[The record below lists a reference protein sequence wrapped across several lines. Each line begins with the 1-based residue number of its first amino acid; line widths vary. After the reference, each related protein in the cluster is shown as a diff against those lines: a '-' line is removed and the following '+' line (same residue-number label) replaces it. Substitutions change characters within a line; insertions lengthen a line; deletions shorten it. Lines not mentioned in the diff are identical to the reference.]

1 MKRMFHVLLLSAAM
15 LMIFQHASAQRTIRM
30 NIERM
35 VTDAGMIVHGKVTN
49 VESSV
54 DPQTNILSTFVT
66 IAVQENFYGADQPTV
81 TLKMVGGANKRSTL
95 KFAEMPIFKVG
106 EEIYSLFYAPSKYGF
121 TSPIGMSQGKFSVAY
136 DPLVKTNTVR
146 NGVNNAR
153 LFSGMKHAAAL
164 KLSPATSANA
174 ERLTAEEFSTTIR
187 SLVTTLKK

>member
-1 MKRMFHVLLLSAAM
+1 MKKMLHIFILSAAM
-15 LMIFQHASAQRTIRM
+15 IVMFQTASAQRTIRM

-35 VTDAGMIVHGKVTN
+35 VTDAGMIVHGTVTKT
-49 VESSV
+49 ESAV

-121 TSPIGMSQGKFSVAY
+121 TSPIGMSQGKFSVVRDASAN
-136 DPLVKTNTVR
+136 TTTVR

-153 LFSGMKHAAAL
+153 LFSGMKNTAAL
-164 KLSPATSANA
+164 KISPATSVNA

>member
-1 MKRMFHVLLLSAAM
+1 MFHILLLSAAV
-15 LMIFQHASAQRTIRM
+15 LVIFQQASAQRTVRM

-121 TSPIGMSQGKFSVAY
+121 TSPIGMSQGKFSVSY
-136 DPLVKTNTVR
+136 DAMSKTTIVR

-153 LFSGMKHAAAL
+153 LFTGMKNASAV